1 MKNCIWFYLGGDGK
15 NTFSIHMQVHN
26 CIDKQWS
33 VRSEHREREWQWN
46 CATTFA
52 KAEAFII
59 CFFLAAETPVKMER
73 KHWVAVLKSSLSVQS
88 TSWSSGFFFYNQACT
103 LMLILKS
110 SVMMFH
116 SYMKIFFIYEMG
128 LKFFPSPVTSS
139 NSFFICRPEFLRSL
153 LRTTKSCTTKFS
165 YDSKENLQ
173 TVVMITRFACG

>member
-1 MKNCIWFYLGGDGK
+1 MAVKLCYHFCKSRSLYNLVFFGSRDSCEDGEKTLNCCAGK
-15 NTFSIHMQVHN
+15 
-26 CIDKQWS
+26 
-33 VRSEHREREWQWN
+33 
-46 CATTFA
+46 
-52 KAEAFII
+52 
-59 CFFLAAETPVKMER
+59 
-73 KHWVAVLKSSLSVQS
+73 LSVS
-88 TSWSSGFFFYNQACT
+88 TINILVKWFFFYNQACT

-139 NSFFICRPEFLRSL
+139 NSLFICRPEFLRSL